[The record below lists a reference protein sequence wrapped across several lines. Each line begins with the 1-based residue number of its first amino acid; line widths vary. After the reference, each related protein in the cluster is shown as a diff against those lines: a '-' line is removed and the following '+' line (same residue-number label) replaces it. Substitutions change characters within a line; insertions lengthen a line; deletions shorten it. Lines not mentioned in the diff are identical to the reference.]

1 MSATYDQGV
10 IVLIVILL
18 LGMTELLLSISEVK
32 EEISQI
38 FVVYLF

>member
-1 MSATYDQGV
+1 MSATYDQGG

>member
-1 MSATYDQGV
+1 MSATYDRGV
-10 IVLIVILL
+10 IVVIVILL
-18 LGMTELLLSISEVK
+18 LGMTELLLSIPVVK

>member
-10 IVLIVILL
+10 IVVIVILL
-18 LGMTELLLSISEVK
+18 LGMTELLLSIPVVK